1 MIVKFDQDD
10 VEFVRDW
17 ATRLDAYKRQNNIK
31 DKNFFIDKCSETT
44 AMGLFLAR
52 AVALALG

>member
-1 MIVKFDQDD
+1 MIVKFDQND

-31 DKNFFIDKCSETT
+31 DKNFFIDKCN
-44 AMGLFLAR
+44 F
-52 AVALALG
+52 